1 MKNLIEYTKSKLH
14 FNLQTFTM
22 ESVASGA
29 HQTWHHSMKKK
40 NDLHVNTTKH
50 ALHFPFNDDGDGDSN
65 VTGKMG
71 LFPQKNVFVFLC
83 LFHSY

>member
-1 MKNLIEYTKSKLH
+1 MKNLKEYTKSKLH

-29 HQTWHHSMKKK
+29 HQTWHLLNAKKI
-40 NDLHVNTTKH
+40 DLYANTTKH

-65 VTGKMG
+65 VTEKIR
-71 LFPQKNVFVFLC
+71 
-83 LFHSY
+83 